1 MRCAMEILILG
12 SGCPNCKKLEEN
24 AKKAAA
30 ELGIKA
36 KFGKITDFEK
46 MASYGIMSTPALV
59 VDGEAV
65 LSGAVPS
72 VAELKEI
79 LGDYL

>member
-1 MRCAMEILILG
+1 MQIIILG

-36 KFGKITDFEK
+36 KFSKITDYAK
-46 MASYGIMSTPALV
+46 MAEYGISATPALV
-59 VDGEAV
+59 VDGEVV
-65 LSGAVPS
+65 LSGTCSSAQ
-72 VAELKEI
+72 AIKEI
-79 LGDYL
+79 LGDYI